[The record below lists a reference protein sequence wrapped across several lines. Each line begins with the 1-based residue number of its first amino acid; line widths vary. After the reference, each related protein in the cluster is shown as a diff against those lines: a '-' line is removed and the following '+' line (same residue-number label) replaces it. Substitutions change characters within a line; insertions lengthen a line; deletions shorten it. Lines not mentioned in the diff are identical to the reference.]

1 MDSHQD
7 DGDAHASGQSFKV
20 TGYPFSTFL
29 RVILE
34 VFSGEALCTADDEG
48 SDEAAVD
55 DAGGFAKN
63 NFKLGIL
70 LVQDIDG
77 TDSLLLRDQGFYSF
91 FVTVQGN
98 AEDRCVPLLAQ
109 IGRHL
114 GDDEGFAHFVSGGDT
129 LYTTLLVTRDLID
142 EFCHIES
149 FSAKLTGPSAEIRQK
164 LRNSVKNGNI
174 LADCSAQLELLPF
187 SFVDMAEEM
196 PPGLGLQDEV
206 QNIQRPQVIVQDAV
220 RWPVCDQ
227 NVSIVW
233 YVFIGNPG
241 ISGDRANDNSVAF
254 LHSILK
260 NNNAGRLKLLDNCLI
275 SDTAE
280 R

>member
-7 DGDAHASGQSFKV
+7 DGDAHASGQSFKA

-34 VFSGEALCTADDEG
+34 VFCGEALGTADDEG

-114 GDDEGFAHFVSGGDT
+114 GDDEGFTHFVSGGDT

-164 LRNSVKNGNI
+164 LRSSVKNGNI

-196 PPGLGLQDEV
+196 PHGFCLHDEV
-206 QNIQRPQVIVQDAV
+206 QNVRRTQVIVQDAV

-233 YVFIGNPG
+233 YVFIGT
-241 ISGDRANDNSVAF
+241 DDNIRILRHLQAAMVAMGVGKCDDDF
-254 LHSILK
+254 IIKRYHKTGSL
-260 NNNAGRLKLLDNCLI
+260 
-275 SDTAE
+275 
-280 R
+280 

>member
-1 MDSHQD
+1 MIFVDSHQD

-129 LYTTLLVTRDLID
+129 LYTTLLVDL
-142 EFCHIES
+142 
-149 FSAKLTGPSAEIRQK
+149 
-164 LRNSVKNGNI
+164 N
-174 LADCSAQLELLPF
+174 
-187 SFVDMAEEM
+187 
-196 PPGLGLQDEV
+196 
-206 QNIQRPQVIVQDAV
+206 
-220 RWPVCDQ
+220 
-227 NVSIVW
+227 
-233 YVFIGNPG
+233 
-241 ISGDRANDNSVAF
+241 
-254 LHSILK
+254 
-260 NNNAGRLKLLDNCLI
+260 
-275 SDTAE
+275 
-280 R
+280 

>member
-77 TDSLLLRDQGFYSF
+77 ADSLLLRDQGFDSF
-91 FVTVQGN
+91 FVTIQGN
-98 AEDRCVPLLAQ
+98 AEDGCVPLLAQ

-114 GDDEGFAHFVSGGDT
+114 GDDEGFAHFVSGVDT

-164 LRNSVKNGNI
+164 LRNGVKNGNI

-187 SFVDMAEEM
+187 SFVDVAEEM

-220 RWPVCDQ
+220 RGPVCNQYVD
-227 NVSIVW
+227 IVGE
-233 YVFIGNPG
+233 VFTGT
-241 ISGDRANDNSVAF
+241 DDNIRILRHLQAAMVAMGVGECDDDF
-254 LHSILK
+254 IIKRYHKTGSL
-260 NNNAGRLKLLDNCLI
+260 
-275 SDTAE
+275 
-280 R
+280 